1 MKKVN
6 YLALGGLAASL
17 MLFSGC
23 QDEEFGYTKEDIKMQ
38 TSFEKHFGELKPD
51 QIWDFSSYNLNRL
64 GLEGGFNNVGKTRIA
79 YNGVDDTPKMD
90 ASYAL
95 TYPQFYKVPT
105 ELRQWI
111 DKNLR
116 EEVYNKKRGTTN
128 FTLKMPTDRDI
139 VIIPIYQGQA
149 GLNFNLCIKSE
160 EKDESEQPLFPT
172 GYIWEKSAGIE
183 WAEPGTE
190 DWHGFGGDKSF
201 YAHTVGREV
210 HANPIRIKHDEVQ
223 GQFSLYLDILNLDN
237 AWDGAS
243 GLPFSQTF
251 SDQKH
256 ASSLDGQMVAVSLS
270 NSPETFQAVS
280 DALRAAFDDPNN
292 PTDGKYTFDN
302 FMLVGVEDSNLKR
315 NIAGPED
322 PRLVGTDWDMN
333 DMIFLVVGIKPNDIV
348 YTKDEVI
355 KKRYMIE
362 DLGIGFGSYYD
373 YDFNDIVIDVTQR
386 KHTDEN
392 GVTTTTQTLS
402 LKHLCGTIPWRV
414 QVGDYISPILPG
426 RNNHTAEWGYDPET
440 GTEDALNTPYAEWI
454 GHNGDQEVRGIIN
467 EIEITG
473 WDPDANN
480 ITMTAWPAAA
490 GEDVDQGASDWSTSQ
505 KENYLK
511 EVDGIKYSFP
521 ENGTYPFII
530 ACDQSQMWYPEHKTI
545 PADAIVTWKKPG
557 YETIITPGGGGGQ
570 GGEGGEGGEEEVED
584 DGYNS
589 FVVPLPTE
597 PDENGNYVV
606 EFGEGEEIVFDSWT
620 DDIVIN
626 PEYLQNIES
635 GYKIITHF
643 EKINE
648 GEDFLM
654 YMKVEAPWENIGGF
668 KLTQDQT
675 ELEITVSPGN
685 VDLLKTYGVALKG
698 KNVKISKIEII
709 PGEWEDYYGEDL
721 PWSGNK
727 QLQWGDGLLLKPEN
741 FTNAQVGDQLRINA
755 SDNVKLSIPYPEG
768 WDEFAWTAD
777 GKYEFTAEQL
787 AAMKTFGLVITAD
800 NKSITHAELYRPLY
814 CTLTLASTGTG
825 SGTFEGAGRYESGT
839 SVTFKAIASA
849 GSRFVQ
855 WNDGVT
861 TNPRTITLEESI
873 TYTAEFETVPLYTVT
888 ISTTVDP
895 EDEGASGTVEGAG
908 QYYEGDNYT
917 IKAIP
922 AENSV
927 FVEWNDG
934 NTDASRTFNNIQANA
949 SYTAKFALK
958 TYTVTVN
965 ATPSVGGT
973 VSGGGQYKHGKT
985 AHLTAIPEDGY
996 KFVSWNDGNI
1006 NEERDVE
1013 VTADVTYTAKF
1024 VAEGAVTVYTGPK
1037 AMNNW
1042 GSADLALD
1050 ATAVAAAIED
1060 GKTTMTVSFSS
1071 CSTSYDMYL
1080 QTGWSNA
1087 IGTPAEVTVET
1098 TTASVSFLIT
1108 DADMV
1113 KTQGL
1118 KVMIKAN
1125 SNTTAGANI
1134 TISDIV
1140 ME

>member
-1 MKKVN
+1 
-6 YLALGGLAASL
+6 
-17 MLFSGC
+17 
-23 QDEEFGYTKEDIKMQ
+23 MQ
-38 TSFEKHFGELKPD
+38 TSFEDHFGQLKPD
-51 QIWDFSSYNLNRL
+51 QIWDFSSYNLKRL
-64 GLEGGFNNVGKTRIA
+64 GLEGGFSNINGVVGTRA
-79 YNGVDDTPKMD
+79 SYNGVEDTPKMSD
-90 ASYAL
+90 TYAL
-95 TYPQFYKVPT
+95 TYPQYYKVPT

-116 EEVYNKKRGTTN
+116 EEVYNKKSGTTN

-149 GLNFNLCIKSE
+149 GLNYNLCIKSE

-172 GYIWEKSAGIE
+172 GYIWEKSAGIQ
-183 WAEPGTE
+183 WAELGTE

-201 YAHTVGREV
+201 NAHTVGREV

-237 AWDGAS
+237 AWDGAN

-280 DALRAAFDDPNN
+280 DALRAAFDDPQN

-302 FMLVGVEDSNLKR
+302 FMLIGVEDSNLKR
-315 NIAGPED
+315 NIAGPDD

-355 KKRYMIE
+355 SKRYMIE
-362 DLGIGFGSYYD
+362 DLGSDFD

-386 KHTDEN
+386 KHTDEQ

-414 QVGDYISPILPG
+414 QVGDYTSPIFPG
-426 RNNHTAEWGYDPET
+426 RNNNIGPEHVSQDGDPGYDPT
-440 GTEDALNTPYAEWI
+440 DDDNTDRPNTPYRTWK
-454 GHNGDQEVRGIIN
+454 GKNGETEVVGIID
-467 EIEITG
+467 ITITG

-480 ITMTAWPAAA
+480 IIVTAWPNAA
-490 GEDVDQGASDWSTSQ
+490 GEDIPEGASEWTTTQ
-505 KENYLK
+505 KENFLK
-511 EVDGIKYSFP
+511 EVDGKAYGFP
-521 ENGTYPFII
+521 ENGKYPFII
-530 ACDQSQMWYPEHKTI
+530 ACDQSNNWYPEHKTI
-545 PADAIVTWKKPG
+545 PADAIVTWKKAG

-755 SDNVKLSIPYPEG
+755 SDNVKLSIPYPDG
-768 WDEFAWTAD
+768 WKEFAWTAD

-787 AAMKTFGLVITAD
+787 AAMKTFGLIITAD
-800 NKSITHAELYRPLY
+800 NKTITHAELYRPLY
-814 CTLTLASTGTG
+814 CTLTLASTGSG

-888 ISTTVDP
+888 LSTTVDP

-996 KFVSWNDGNI
+996 KFVSWNDGNT
-1006 NEERDVE
+1006 NAERDVE
-1013 VTADVTYTAKF
+1013 VTADVSYTAKF
-1024 VAEGAVTVYTGPK
+1024 VAEGPVTVVNRTIEVGK
-1037 AMNNW
+1037 NNDQKPLT
-1042 GSADLALD
+1042 AEEFTAILA
-1050 ATAVAAAIED
+1050 AFED
-1060 GKTTMTVSFSS
+1060 GKTTMTIAFEKISGNTQLSLKNSYYGDVHVFSIS
-1071 CSTSYDMYL
+1071 AGDE
-1080 QTGWSNA
+1080 NA
-1087 IGTPAEVTVET
+1087 IYTLT
-1098 TTASVSFLIT
+1098 
-1108 DADMV
+1108 
-1113 KTQGL
+1113 K
-1118 KVMIKAN
+1118 
-1125 SNTTAGANI
+1125 
-1134 TISDIV
+1134 SDIDNMKNQGNGAQFVNSGTDIKITSIV
-1140 ME
+1140 MN